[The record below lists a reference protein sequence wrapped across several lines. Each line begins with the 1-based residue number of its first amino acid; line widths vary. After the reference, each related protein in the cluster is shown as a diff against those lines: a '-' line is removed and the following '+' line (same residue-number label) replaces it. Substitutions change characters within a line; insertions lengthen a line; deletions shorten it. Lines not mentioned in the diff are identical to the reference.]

1 MRPADVPPVLTRDP
15 ACAASHLRQGKLVAF
30 PTETVY
36 GLGADAFNEDA
47 VLKVFEA
54 KSRPRDNPLIVH
66 AATTHQVG
74 QLASSVPG
82 VAKNLM
88 ESFFPGPLTL
98 ILPRHPKLPA
108 VTTGGL
114 ETVAV
119 RIPGHSLARAFLA
132 ACGTPVAAPSAN
144 ISGRP
149 TATTWRDVL
158 DDLRGSIACLLR
170 DDGPGAGLESTV
182 VDCTR
187 SNPVLL
193 RPGVVSLEALRQAA
207 PSVVAGQSLAGEPV
221 RSPGMQYR
229 HYAPDSRVQLVR
241 TLGETV
247 PDTKAAYIGLEA
259 VADPAAFGAVRVC
272 ASEEDYARDLFRFFR
287 QCDRLKLNLIY
298 CQVTE
303 TTGIGRALM
312 DRLNRASGSVRS
324 APSAQTLSRRLA
336 QRAQG

>member
-1 MRPADVPPVLTRDP
+1 MHPAHVPPVLTRDP
-15 ACAASHLRQGKLVAF
+15 ACAASYLRQGKLVAF

-66 AATTHQVG
+66 AATTQQVA

-82 VAKNLM
+82 VAEELM

-98 ILPRHPKLPA
+98 ILPRHPELPA

-119 RIPGHSLARAFLA
+119 RVPGHSMARAFLA
-132 ACGTPVAAPSAN
+132 ACDTPVAAPSAN

-149 TATTWRDVL
+149 SATTWRDVL
-158 DDLRGSIACLLR
+158 DDLRGSLACLLR

-182 VDCTR
+182 VDCTE
-187 SNPVLL
+187 SKPVVL
-193 RPGVVSLEALRQAA
+193 RPGVVSLEALRQIA
-207 PSVVAGQSLAGEPV
+207 PSVVTGQSLAGAPV

-241 TLGETV
+241 TPCEAV
-247 PDTKAAYIGLEA
+247 PNAKSAFIGLEP

-272 ASEEDYARDLFRFFR
+272 ASEEEYARDLFRFFR
-287 QCDRLKLNLIY
+287 QCDRLEISLVY
-298 CQVTE
+298 CQE
-303 TTGIGRALM
+303 TKTSGIGRALM
-312 DRLNRASGSVRS
+312 DRLNRASGCVRS
-324 APSAQTLSRRLA
+324 APTAQTLSRRRA
-336 QRAQG
+336 RRAQG